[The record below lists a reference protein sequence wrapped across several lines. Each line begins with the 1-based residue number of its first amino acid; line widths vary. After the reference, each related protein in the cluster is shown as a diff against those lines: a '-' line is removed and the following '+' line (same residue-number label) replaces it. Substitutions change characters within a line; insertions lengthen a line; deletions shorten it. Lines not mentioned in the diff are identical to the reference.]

1 MIQRRLSQPFRRN
14 LSCYRKDF
22 WRRSQN
28 DWMVS
33 PAFVIVAGG
42 NNHHHLYK
50 PKNGNS
56 QQLSFFGSQSSNK
69 GNNNNNNNNNNNKFN
84 FGKRIK
90 MPSNTTIGA
99 ASSMA
104 LVSLT
109 KGKSILAALKLTK
122 FASLGSMLLTVGA
135 YTSIYGFPYAAGMV
149 GLILVHESG
158 HALAMRHFHVPF
170 SPMIFVPF
178 LGAAVGMKR
187 PPKNAYEEALIAL
200 AGPVMGTAGS
210 MAIWGTG
217 MVTQSQLCFA
227 LADFGFMINLF
238 NLIPIGMLDGGR
250 IGNALSPYAGVAGV
264 GLASTMI
271 LSGAIHN
278 PIFYLITLAGGY
290 QSGMRLYNL
299 HYKGIPHHDPSLPP
313 YYYNLTKS
321 QKMTVGAGYF
331 GLLSVLFGSMAMNEH
346 LKKSPRR
353 LQYEQQINNNNDGS
367 IAGFNNIY
375 RDY

>member
-1 MIQRRLSQPFRRN
+1 MTLLLIQRKLMQPFGRN
-14 LSCYRKDF
+14 FSSYRKDF
-22 WRRSQN
+22 RRRSQN
-28 DWMVS
+28 DWMVTPS
-33 PAFVIVAGG
+33 FVITSG
-42 NNHHHLYK
+42 NSHHVWNHFHKH
-50 PKNGNS
+50 NVNS
-56 QQLSFFGSQSSNK
+56 QQLSFFGSQST
-69 GNNNNNNNNNNNKFN
+69 NNNNNNNNNKQKFG
-84 FGKRIK
+84 FGKQMK
-90 MPSNTTIGA
+90 MPSNTAIGA

-122 FASLGSMLLTVGA
+122 FASLGSMLVTVGA
-135 YTSIYGFPYAAGMV
+135 YTSIYGFPYAVGMV

-158 HALAMRHFHVPF
+158 HALAMRHFNVPF

-187 PPKNAYEEALIAL
+187 PPRNAYEEALIAL

-217 MVTQSQLCFA
+217 MVTESQLCFA

-250 IGNALSPYAGVAGV
+250 IGNALSPYAGAAGV
-264 GLASTMI
+264 GIASTMI

-290 QSGMRLYNL
+290 QSGKRLYNL
-299 HYKGIPHHDPSLPP
+299 HYKGIPQHDPSLPP

-346 LKKSPRR
+346 LKKSPSR
-353 LQYEQQINNNNDGS
+353 LQYEQQITNNDGS
-367 IAGFNNIY
+367 IGFNNIY